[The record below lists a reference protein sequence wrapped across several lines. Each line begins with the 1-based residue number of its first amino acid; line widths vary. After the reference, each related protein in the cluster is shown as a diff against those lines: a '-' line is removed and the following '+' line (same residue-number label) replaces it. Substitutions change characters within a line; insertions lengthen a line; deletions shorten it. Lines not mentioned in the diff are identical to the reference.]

1 MGKIEQAVKSEI
13 VRLAEKE
20 IRAVCVPLAREVRE
34 LRRQVS
40 RLSKMV
46 APLVKLR
53 AELQAERVAQ
63 KAKLEAAP
71 AEVKAARLSPLL
83 VKKLRE
89 RLGLTQSQLAS
100 LVGVSSAS
108 VTFWERGRS
117 RPQGKNKEALVA
129 LRKVGRRDVKR
140 MLAEKSAGAEQQTE
154 KKVSTKVRRK
164 AAKGKAK
171 KGTRTAK
178 AGQGQRQRRRR

>member
-13 VRLAEKE
+13 TRLATKE
-20 IRAVCVPLAREVRE
+20 IRAVCVPLAQEVRE

-53 AELQAERVAQ
+53 AELRAERMVQ
-63 KAKLEAAP
+63 EAKLEAAP

-83 VKKLRE
+83 VRKLRK
-89 RLGLTQSQLAS
+89 RLGTTQSQLAS

-108 VTFWERGRS
+108 VAFWERGRS
-117 RPQGKNKEALVA
+117 RPQGKNREALVA

-140 MLAEKSAGAEQQTE
+140 MLAEKGEPAKQKAEKE
-154 KKVSTKVRRK
+154 ARTKVRKK
-164 AAKGKAK
+164 AAKGKAQ
-171 KGTRTAK
+171 KGTKRAK
-178 AGQGQRQRRRR
+178 ASRGRRQRRKR